1 MTPVAGA
8 AIPKAALGVVL
19 APAEEAEETA
29 PEADR
34 LAPEAADRAEDM
46 VDEPI
51 LDMSDMLA
59 ALATEAEA
67 EAIMLG
73 FPSWADSVAAGAAPA
88 PFPEAETAPRS
99 AASPVAAAP
108 PPVAVRVGAW

>member
-8 AIPKAALGVVL
+8 VIPIAALGDWVAAVADPEEEGAVVDRV
-19 APAEEAEETA
+19 EE
-29 PEADR
+29 
-34 LAPEAADRAEDM
+34 DRAEDM
-46 VDEPI
+46 VVGVVPAAEEVAEA
-51 LDMSDMLA
+51 LDA
-59 ALATEAEA
+59 ALASLLDPAE
-67 EAIMLG
+67 
-73 FPSWADSVAAGAAPA
+73 GAAPD